1 MLTRCPSCQT
11 VFRLTSEQLLARQ
24 GRVRCGSCL
33 HPFNAL
39 DHLAESDPRAGQPD
53 RQIPPGKAATFSTQP
68 GVKPG
73 TFPAEPAPA
82 AASNAAPDIPPPN
95 DASESQHPAP
105 SIDITASATPRP
117 RPILAPVVKKSSQRL
132 LSELDFSS
140 SIDTKS
146 RMPWQTQTLRPLST
160 ASPPPLDIG
169 EPDIPVAAPE
179 QNATVEAPPA
189 PPQPEAI
196 PIPVEITPSPP
207 IAVSPAKQQ
216 TPSAPPEA
224 NADADAK
231 IKAKPEAKPQ
241 TAPKSKRTLA
251 ATEPPPPEPAQA
263 PPPLATPPLAAAK
276 RSAPVA
282 DSVPPAAAPPPAP
295 PASLPPAPAA
305 PPARLSDDDSIFS
318 QMDGMSRIAR
328 GRRSNTNPST
338 TASVA
343 PLSLFTMIPD
353 DDESIFSQ
361 MDGMPRVTRGRDKDK
376 DKRTKRSRHGKPAAS
391 SKPPS
396 PSGEDAKAPAPELA
410 QSNPPAQ
417 SVNEAADES
426 APDEMSAKIGL
437 AAKIDKIEAEIN
449 AERKT
454 VRHSSRS
461 KKEAADETGKES
473 AKHRAGSHFDIY
485 GRPMTKRER
494 IAWTSVVSALGVAL
508 AVQTTLLFRHSLA
521 RAIPGTRPLLVSI
534 CNTFDC
540 AMPLP
545 RDAEQIRIDDYGVLR
560 QDDRPGHYVFY
571 ATISNR
577 AGFVQDWP
585 NIELTLLDITNQPL
599 VRRVIT
605 PDEWAP
611 PEQRAKEGIA
621 PHSDISVRMD
631 LEVASIDPSNYRID
645 HFYP

>member
-39 DHLAESDPRAGQPD
+39 DHLAESDPKAGQPD
-53 RQIPPGKAATFSTQP
+53 GQIPAGKAAIFSAPP
-68 GVKPG
+68 GAKPG
-73 TFPAEPAPA
+73 TLPAEPAPA

-95 DASESQHPAP
+95 DTGESPHPAP

-146 RMPWQTQTLRPLST
+146 RMPWQTQTLLPLST
-160 ASPPPLDIG
+160 ASPPPPDTG
-169 EPDIPVAAPE
+169 EPNIPVAAPE

-189 PPQPEAI
+189 PPRPEAV
-196 PIPVEITPSPP
+196 PVPVEITPSPS
-207 IAVSPAKQQ
+207 IALSPARQQ

-224 NADADAK
+224 DEA
-231 IKAKPEAKPQ
+231 KAKPKAKPQ
-241 TAPKSKRTLA
+241 TAPKSRRTLA
-251 ATEPPPPEPAQA
+251 ATEPPPPEPAQT
-263 PPPLATPPLAAAK
+263 PPPDETPPLATPPLAAAK
-276 RSAPVA
+276 RGAPIT
-282 DSVPPAAAPPPAP
+282 DNVPPAAAPPPAP
-295 PASLPPAPAA
+295 PTSLPPAPAA
-305 PPARLSDDDSIFS
+305 PPARLPDDDSIFS
-318 QMDGMSRIAR
+318 QMDGMTRIAR
-328 GRRSNTNPST
+328 GRRGNTNPST

-376 DKRTKRSRHGKPAAS
+376 RTKRSRRGKPAIS

-396 PSGEDAKAPAPELA
+396 SGGEDAKTPAPELA
-410 QSNPPAQ
+410 QSNPSAQ
-417 SVNEAADES
+417 SANEAADES
-426 APDEMSAKIGL
+426 APDEMSAKLGL

-454 VRHSSRS
+454 VRRSSRS
-461 KKEAADETGKES
+461 KKEAAGETGKES
-473 AKHRAGSHFDIY
+473 AKHKAGSHFDIY

-508 AVQTTLLFRHSLA
+508 AIQTTLLFRHSLA
-521 RAIPGTRPLLVSI
+521 RAIPGARPLLVSI

-571 ATISNR
+571 ATVSNR

-621 PHSDISVRMD
+621 PRSDISVRMD